1 MEITVIKQ
9 GNFKVDANKNFAF
22 LTSTEVYKGI
32 KLAIQPFI
40 ITTPNDVVLLDT
52 GLNIVENN
60 EPLILKRL
68 AENNI
73 DPNKIT
79 KILLS
84 HLHKDHSGGSG
95 YIKDKEFVQNFP
107 NATIYIQQREY
118 DYALQQTESK
128 SYDKEFLGNLK
139 NLPNIVWLN
148 EDEGEISTEIA
159 FQLTGAHSKFHQ
171 VFWIKTDDKIIFY
184 GADDLPTKAHLTNHI
199 AFKTDFDG
207 HKAMELR
214 KIWEHQAEESQW
226 QVLLYHD
233 MKEAVLQF

>member
-22 LTSTEVYKGI
+22 LTPNEVYKGI
-32 KLAIQPFI
+32 KLAIQPFL
-40 ITTPNDVVLLDT
+40 ITTPNDVVLLDA
-52 GLNIVENN
+52 GLNILEDN

-84 HLHKDHSGGSG
+84 HLHKDHSGGLG
-95 YIKDKEFVQNFP
+95 YVKEKEFVQNFP
-107 NATIYIQQREY
+107 NAVIYIQQCEY
-118 DYALQQTESK
+118 EYARQTESK
-128 SYDKEFLGNLK
+128 SYDKPFLSALK

-148 EDEGEISTEIA
+148 EDEGEISNEIS
-159 FQLTGAHSKFHQ
+159 FQVTGAHSKYHQ
-171 VFWIKTDDKIIFY
+171 VFWMKTEDYVVFY
-184 GADDLPTKAHLTNHI
+184 GADDLPTKGHLTQHI

-214 KIWEHQAEESQW
+214 KIWEQQAEESHW